1 MLKKSGHSLQLQL
14 YKLPN
19 VFHLTMPSPIFWFFA
34 LVMLFGAAAVV
45 LLPNP
50 VASAMSMVASFIG
63 LAGLF
68 VGLNA
73 YFAGIIQILVYTGAV
88 MVLFVFIIMLLD
100 LNSDKKHTPKLAPM
114 FAGLGIV
121 IAFTIQLI
129 GVISATPG
137 KQLPTLELPS
147 AAEHFMNEVP
157 ASEMLGETKKIPT
170 QISKSLSSNTLPDVH
185 LIGQSLF
192 TQYNLPLQ
200 ILGALLLVSTVGVVV
215 LSKKQIH

>member
-1 MLKKSGHSLQLQL
+1 
-14 YKLPN
+14 
-19 VFHLTMPSPIFWFFA
+19 MPSPIFWLFT
-34 LVMLFGAAAVV
+34 LIMLFGAAAVV

-50 VASAMSMVASFIG
+50 VASAMSMVASFVG

-73 YFAGIIQILVYTGAV
+73 YFAGIIQILVYAGAI
-88 MVLFVFIIMLLD
+88 MVLFIFIIMLLD
-100 LNSDKKHTPKLAPM
+100 LNTDKKRAPKMVSM

-121 IAFTIQLI
+121 IAFTIQLV
-129 GVISATPG
+129 GVITATPNE
-137 KQLPTLELPS
+137 KLVDLNLP
-147 AAEHFMNEVP
+147 AAATHFDQ
-157 ASEMLGETKKIPT
+157 TT
-170 QISKSLSSNTLPDVH
+170 QIAKNLSDNSLPDVH

>member
-1 MLKKSGHSLQLQL
+1 
-14 YKLPN
+14 
-19 VFHLTMPSPIFWFFA
+19 MPSPIFWFFA

-50 VASAMSMVASFIG
+50 VACAMSMVASFVG

-68 VGLNA
+68 IGLNA
-73 YFAGIIQILVYTGAV
+73 YFAGIIQILVYTGAI

-100 LNSDKKHTPKLAPM
+100 LNSDKKRTPKMAPM

-137 KQLPTLELPS
+137 KELPALDLP
-147 AAEHFMNEVP
+147 AAAKHYMIEVP
-157 ASEMLGETKKIPT
+157 MTDKPGETEKIPT
-170 QISKSLSSNTLPDVH
+170 QISKNLSSNTLPDVH

-192 TQYNLPLQ
+192 TEYNLPLQ
-200 ILGALLLVSTVGVVV
+200 ILGALLLVATVGVVV